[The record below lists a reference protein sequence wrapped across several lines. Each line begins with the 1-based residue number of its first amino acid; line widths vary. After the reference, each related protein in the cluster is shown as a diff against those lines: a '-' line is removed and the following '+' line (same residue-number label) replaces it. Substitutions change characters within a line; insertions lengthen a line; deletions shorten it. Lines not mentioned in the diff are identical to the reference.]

1 MKKNLK
7 KIKVQTKNLIKIS
20 VTMLAVTVMF
30 YVYLVNAATFNTAK
44 AQSMSEQVGILQ
56 SEISDLELS
65 YIDKTRSISVNQAA
79 DFALVPNQKTAKKI
93 LVARDNST
101 KLTLNIQ

>member
-7 KIKVQTKNLIKIS
+7 KIQIQTVIKASIA
-20 VTMLAVTVMF
+20 MLVLTVMS

-44 AQSMSEQVGILQ
+44 AQNLSEEVGILQ

-65 YIDKTRSISVNQAA
+65 YIDKTKAISVSDA
-79 DFALVPNQKTAKKI
+79 DKFALVPSQKESKKI

>member
-7 KIKVQTKNLIKIS
+7 KIEVKTVIKVS
-20 VTMLAVTVMF
+20 VAMLVMTVLS

-44 AQSMSEQVGILQ
+44 AQTLSEQSAVLQ
-56 SEISDLELS
+56 SEVSDLELS
-65 YIDKTRSISVNQAA
+65 YIDKTKAISIDSAA
-79 DFALVPNQKTAKKI
+79 GFALVPNKKESKKI